1 MGGNLWRKWLGES
14 DEPGRNRV
22 QAFVYS
28 RLWMGV
34 FPSFLAGFAV
44 IFLICYWGNLPVEKS
59 SNKALLSGL
68 LCVVGYAIGV
78 WAAVAPDKD
87 DEEDEVEDSTGKA
100 SWIDKVKLAVCCLAL
115 VAIFAYPSIE
125 RVLSG
130 ERTILEGCVELTGK
144 CLMIVCL
151 FVPVYIRLKRK
162 SRGSNRFILILQ
174 SVHYL
179 VFMLYLCAQMRK
191 WAAPRH
197 SQRNLLQL
205 SACTVFCKVIIE
217 DE

>member
-68 LCVVGYAIGV
+68 LCVVGYAQQGFGAVLGRLSFIFTSGRDIGNV
-78 WAAVAPDKD
+78 
-87 DEEDEVEDSTGKA
+87 GKVD
-100 SWIDKVKLAVCCLAL
+100 IQTVVPPQFGTKLTNG
-115 VAIFAYPSIE
+115 F
-125 RVLSG
+125 
-130 ERTILEGCVELTGK
+130 K
-144 CLMIVCL
+144 
-151 FVPVYIRLKRK
+151 KR
-162 SRGSNRFILILQ
+162 
-174 SVHYL
+174 
-179 VFMLYLCAQMRK
+179 
-191 WAAPRH
+191 
-197 SQRNLLQL
+197 
-205 SACTVFCKVIIE
+205 
-217 DE
+217 

>member
-28 RLWMGV
+28 RLWVGV

-144 CLMIVCL
+144 CLMVVCL

-162 SRGSNRFILILQ
+162 SRGSL
-174 SVHYL
+174 
-179 VFMLYLCAQMRK
+179 K
-191 WAAPRH
+191 
-197 SQRNLLQL
+197 
-205 SACTVFCKVIIE
+205 
-217 DE
+217 

>member
-68 LCVVGYAIGV
+68 LCVLGYAIGV
-78 WAAVAPDKD
+78 WAAV
-87 DEEDEVEDSTGKA
+87 
-100 SWIDKVKLAVCCLAL
+100 AVCCLAL

-162 SRGSNRFILILQ
+162 SRGSL
-174 SVHYL
+174 
-179 VFMLYLCAQMRK
+179 K
-191 WAAPRH
+191 
-197 SQRNLLQL
+197 
-205 SACTVFCKVIIE
+205 
-217 DE
+217 

>member
-87 DEEDEVEDSTGKA
+87 DEEDESKRRGDAHGDPAGNRSA
-100 SWIDKVKLAVCCLAL
+100 
-115 VAIFAYPSIE
+115 
-125 RVLSG
+125 RVLEQIDEKVDDSHG
-130 ERTILEGCVELTGK
+130 VL
-144 CLMIVCL
+144 
-151 FVPVYIRLKRK
+151 
-162 SRGSNRFILILQ
+162 
-174 SVHYL
+174 SVN
-179 VFMLYLCAQMRK
+179 M
-191 WAAPRH
+191 
-197 SQRNLLQL
+197 
-205 SACTVFCKVIIE
+205 
-217 DE
+217 

>member
-68 LCVVGYAIGV
+68 LCVV
-78 WAAVAPDKD
+78 
-87 DEEDEVEDSTGKA
+87 
-100 SWIDKVKLAVCCLAL
+100 VCDRGL
-115 VAIFAYPSIE
+115 
-125 RVLSG
+125 
-130 ERTILEGCVELTGK
+130 GC
-144 CLMIVCL
+144 
-151 FVPVYIRLKRK
+151 RS
-162 SRGSNRFILILQ
+162 SR
-174 SVHYL
+174 
-179 VFMLYLCAQMRK
+179 
-191 WAAPRH
+191 
-197 SQRNLLQL
+197 
-205 SACTVFCKVIIE
+205 
-217 DE
+217 

>member
-1 MGGNLWRKWLGES
+1 M
-14 DEPGRNRV
+14 

-78 WAAVAPDKD
+78 WAAVAPDND
-87 DEEDEVEDSTGKA
+87 DEEDEDEDSTGKA
-100 SWIDKVKLAVCCLAL
+100 RWIDKVKLAGWCLAL

-125 RVLSG
+125 RVLLS
-130 ERTILEGCVELTGK
+130 
-144 CLMIVCL
+144 
-151 FVPVYIRLKRK
+151 
-162 SRGSNRFILILQ
+162 SLQ
-174 SVHYL
+174 
-179 VFMLYLCAQMRK
+179 
-191 WAAPRH
+191 
-197 SQRNLLQL
+197 
-205 SACTVFCKVIIE
+205 I
-217 DE
+217 

>member
-1 MGGNLWRKWLGES
+1 MGGNPWRKWLGES
-14 DEPGRNRV
+14 DDPGRNRL

-78 WAAVAPDKD
+78 W
-87 DEEDEVEDSTGKA
+87 
-100 SWIDKVKLAVCCLAL
+100 CLAL

-162 SRGSNRFILILQ
+162 SRGSL
-174 SVHYL
+174 
-179 VFMLYLCAQMRK
+179 K
-191 WAAPRH
+191 
-197 SQRNLLQL
+197 
-205 SACTVFCKVIIE
+205 
-217 DE
+217 